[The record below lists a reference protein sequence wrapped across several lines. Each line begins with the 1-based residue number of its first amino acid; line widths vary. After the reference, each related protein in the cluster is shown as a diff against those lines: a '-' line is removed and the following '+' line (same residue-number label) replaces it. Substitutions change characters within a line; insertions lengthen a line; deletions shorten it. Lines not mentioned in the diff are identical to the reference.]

1 VFFAFQAANDDGV
14 SHFNGVAANA
24 FGIENLR
31 GGGDR
36 DDDDQIVRFW
46 ITD

>member
-1 VFFAFQAANDDGV
+1 MFFAFQAANNDGV

-24 FGIENLR
+24 FGIEDLR

-36 DDDDQIVRFW
+36 VYDDQIVRFW